1 MATENLKELL
11 KEGVTL
17 DEQNVGQLTEMF
29 EQAIVAERIKL
40 TESKD
45 AEIAALNEQHAKV
58 LEDANVMAAAR
69 IDEAIDVAVEKFIT
83 ENESRFVQADEY
95 ARMKALFEA
104 VKTVFEQNAFALN
117 EQAAAEAAAAVLNEH
132 REDYDALFERHM
144 SLKDENA
151 ALALELETAKRA
163 IIFEKATADLTDT
176 QRERVGALVE
186 NVEFDTTDEFV
197 TGLKLIVEM
206 EKKKDDEGDKDKGND
221 DSDDNDGDED
231 DEDKALKEQAAAEAA
246 AKAAKTGKLHEMDF
260 NARMSRYKA

>member
-45 AEIAALNEQHAKV
+45 AEIAALNEQHAKA
-58 LEDANVMAAAR
+58 LEDATVMANAR
-69 IDEAIDVAVEKFIT
+69 IDEAIDVAVDKFIA
-83 ENESRFVQADEY
+83 ESEDRFVQADEY

-104 VKTVFEQNAFALN
+104 VKSVFEQNAFALN
-117 EQAAAEAAAAVLNEH
+117 ENAAAEETAALLKEH

-163 IIFEKATADLTDT
+163 IIFEKATADMTDT

-206 EKKKDDEGDKDKGND
+206 EKKKDDEDGKGK
-221 DSDDNDGDED
+221 DDNDDGDE

>member
-45 AEIAALNEQHAKV
+45 AEIAALNEQHAKA
-58 LEDANVMAAAR
+58 LEDANVMANAR
-69 IDEAIDVAVEKFIT
+69 IDEAIDVAVDKFIA
-83 ENESRFVQADEY
+83 ESEDRFVQADEF
-95 ARMKALFEA
+95 ARMKKLFEA
-104 VKTVFEQNAFALN
+104 VKSVFEQNAFALN
-117 EQAAAEAAAAVLNEH
+117 EQAAAEQAAAVLAEH

-144 SLKDENA
+144 TLKDENA
-151 ALALELETAKRA
+151 AIALELETAKRA
-163 IIFEKATADLTDT
+163 IIFEKATAELTDT
-176 QRERVGALVE
+176 QRERVGDLVE

-206 EKKKDDEGDKDKGND
+206 EKKKSDDKDAD
-221 DSDDNDGDED
+221 DKDDGDDGD
-231 DEDKALKEQAAAEAA
+231 DADDKEKDKDGKLTESQKTAA
-246 AKAAKTGKLHEMDF
+246 AKAGKLHELSFDD
-260 NARMSRYKA
+260 RMNRYKA

>member
-1 MATENLKELL
+1 MAN
-11 KEGVTL
+11 
-17 DEQNVGQLTEMF
+17 
-29 EQAIVAERIKL
+29 
-40 TESKD
+40 
-45 AEIAALNEQHAKV
+45 
-58 LEDANVMAAAR
+58 AR
-69 IDEAIDVAVEKFIT
+69 IDEAIDVAVDKFIA
-83 ENESRFVQADEY
+83 ESEDRFVQTDEY

-117 EQAAAEAAAAVLNEH
+117 ENAAAEEAAAVLKEH

-163 IIFEKATADLTDT
+163 IIFEKATADMTDT

-206 EKKKDDEGDKDKGND
+206 EKKKDDEDGKGKGK
-221 DSDDNDGDED
+221 DDN
-231 DEDKALKEQAAAEAA
+231 DEDKALKEQAAAAEAA

-260 NARMSRYKA
+260 NAYLS

>member
-45 AEIAALNEQHAKV
+45 AEIAALNEQHAKA
-58 LEDANVMAAAR
+58 LEDATVMANAR
-69 IDEAIDVAVEKFIT
+69 IDEAIDVAVDKFIA
-83 ENESRFVQADEY
+83 ESEDRFVQADEY

-104 VKTVFEQNAFALN
+104 VKSVFEQNAFALN
-117 EQAAAEAAAAVLNEH
+117 ENAAAEETAALLKEH

-163 IIFEKATADLTDT
+163 IIFEKATADMTDT

>member
-45 AEIAALNEQHAKV
+45 AEIAALNEQHAKA
-58 LEDANVMAAAR
+58 LEDATVMANAR
-69 IDEAIDVAVEKFIT
+69 IDEAIDVAVDKFIA
-83 ENESRFVQADEY
+83 ESEDRFVQADEY

-117 EQAAAEAAAAVLNEH
+117 ENAAADQAAALLKEH

-206 EKKKDDEGDKDKGND
+206 EKKKDDEDGKGKGKDDGDD
-221 DSDDNDGDED
+221 DED
-231 DEDKALKEQAAAEAA
+231 DEDKALKEQAAAAEAA

>member
-45 AEIAALNEQHAKV
+45 AEIAALNEQHAKA
-58 LEDANVMAAAR
+58 LEDATVMANAR
-69 IDEAIDVAVEKFIT
+69 IDEAIDVAVDKFIA
-83 ENESRFVQADEY
+83 EAEERFVQADEY

-104 VKTVFEQNAFALN
+104 VKSVFEQNAFALN
-117 EQAAAEAAAAVLNEH
+117 EQAAAAAAAAVLNEH

-163 IIFEKATADLTDT
+163 IIFEKTTADLTDT

-206 EKKKDDEGDKDKGND
+206 EKKKDDDEGDKDKGND
-221 DSDDNDGDED
+221 DDNDGDED

>member
-45 AEIAALNEQHAKV
+45 AEIAALNEQHAKA
-58 LEDANVMAAAR
+58 LEDATVMANAR
-69 IDEAIDVAVEKFIT
+69 IDEAIDVAVDKFIA
-83 ENESRFVQADEY
+83 EAEERFVQADEH

-117 EQAAAEAAAAVLNEH
+117 EQAAADAAAAVLNEH
-132 REDYDALFERHM
+132 REDYDALFGRHM

-151 ALALELETAKRA
+151 ALELELETAKRA
-163 IIFEKATADLTDT
+163 IIFEKATADLTAT
-176 QRERVGALVE
+176 QRERVGDLVE
-186 NVEFDTTDEFV
+186 NVEFDTTEEFV

-206 EKKKDDEGDKDKGND
+206 EKKKDGEDGKVK
-221 DSDDNDGDED
+221 DDNDGDED

>member
-45 AEIAALNEQHAKV
+45 AEIAALNEQHAKA
-58 LEDANVMAAAR
+58 LEDATVMANAR
-69 IDEAIDVAVEKFIT
+69 IDEAIDVAVDKFIA
-83 ENESRFVQADEY
+83 ESEDRFVQADEY

-117 EQAAAEAAAAVLNEH
+117 ENAAAEEAAAVLKEH

-151 ALALELETAKRA
+151 ALAMELETAKCA

-186 NVEFDTTDEFV
+186 NVEFDTIDEFV

-206 EKKKDDEGDKDKGND
+206 EKKKDEDGKGKGKDD
-221 DSDDNDGDED
+221 DGDED
-231 DEDKALKEQAAAEAA
+231 DEDNALKEQAA

>member
-45 AEIAALNEQHAKV
+45 AEIAALNEQHAKA
-58 LEDANVMAAAR
+58 LEDATVMANAR
-69 IDEAIDVAVEKFIT
+69 IDEAIDVAVDKFIA
-83 ENESRFVQADEY
+83 ESEDRFVQADEY

-117 EQAAAEAAAAVLNEH
+117 ENAAAEEAAAVLKEH

-151 ALALELETAKRA
+151 ALAMELETAKCA

-186 NVEFDTTDEFV
+186 NVEFDTIDEFV

-206 EKKKDDEGDKDKGND
+206 EKKKDEDGKGKGKD
-221 DSDDNDGDED
+221 DGDED
-231 DEDKALKEQAAAEAA
+231 DEDDALKEQAAA

>member
-11 KEGVTL
+11 KEGATL

-45 AEIAALNEQHAKV
+45 AEIAALNEQHAKA
-58 LEDANVMAAAR
+58 LEDATVMANAR
-69 IDEAIDVAVEKFIT
+69 IDEAIDVAVDKFIA
-83 ENESRFVQADEY
+83 EAEERFVQADEH

-117 EQAAAEAAAAVLNEH
+117 EQAAADAAAAVLNEH
-132 REDYDALFERHM
+132 REDYDALFGRHM

-151 ALALELETAKRA
+151 ALELELETAKRA
-163 IIFEKATADLTDT
+163 IIFEKATADLTAT
-176 QRERVGALVE
+176 QRERVGDLVE
-186 NVEFDTTDEFV
+186 NVEFDTTEEFV

-206 EKKKDDEGDKDKGND
+206 EKKKDGEDGKGKGK
-221 DSDDNDGDED
+221 DDNDGDED

-246 AKAAKTGKLHEMDF
+246 AKASNTGKLHEMDF
-260 NARMSRYKA
+260 SARMSRYKS

>member
-45 AEIAALNEQHAKV
+45 TEIAALNEQHAKA
-58 LEDANVMAAAR
+58 LEDATVMANAR

-104 VKTVFEQNAFALN
+104 VKSVFEQNAFALN
-117 EQAAAEAAAAVLNEH
+117 ENAAAEETAALLKEH

-163 IIFEKATADLTDT
+163 IIFEKATADMTDT

-206 EKKKDDEGDKDKGND
+206 EKKKDDEDGKGKGKDD
-221 DSDDNDGDED
+221 DGDED

>member
-40 TESKD
+40 AEYKE
-45 AEIAALNEQHAKV
+45 AEIAALNEQHAKA
-58 LEDANVMAAAR
+58 LEDATVMANAR
-69 IDEAIDVAVEKFIT
+69 IDEAIDVAVDKFIAES
-83 ENESRFVQADEY
+83 ENRFIQADEY
-95 ARMKALFEA
+95 ARMKTLFEA

-117 EQAAAEAAAAVLNEH
+117 ENAAAEEAAAVLKEH

-151 ALALELETAKRA
+151 ALAMELETAKCA

-176 QRERVGALVE
+176 QRERVGTLVE
-186 NVEFDTTDEFV
+186 NAEFDTIDEFV

-206 EKKKDDEGDKDKGND
+206 EKKKDEDGKGKGKDD
-221 DSDDNDGDED
+221 DGDED
-231 DEDKALKEQAAAEAA
+231 DEDNALKEQAA

>member
-45 AEIAALNEQHAKV
+45 AEIAALNEQHAKA
-58 LEDANVMAAAR
+58 LEDATVMANAR
-69 IDEAIDVAVEKFIT
+69 IDEAIDVAVDKFIA
-83 ENESRFVQADEY
+83 EAEERFVQADEY

-117 EQAAAEAAAAVLNEH
+117 EQAAADAAAAVLKEH

-144 SLKDENA
+144 SLKDENS
-151 ALALELETAKRA
+151 ALELELETAKRA

-176 QRERVGALVE
+176 QRERVGDLVE
-186 NVEFDTTDEFV
+186 NVEFDTTEEFV

-206 EKKKDDEGDKDKGND
+206 EKKKDG
-221 DSDDNDGDED
+221 DSDKEGDED
-231 DEDKALKEQAAAEAA
+231 GDGDGEKALKEQAAP
-246 AKAAKTGKLHEMDF
+246 KASNTGKLHEMDF
-260 NARMSRYKA
+260 SARMSRYKS

>member
-40 TESKD
+40 TEAKD
-45 AEIAALNEQHAKV
+45 VEIAALNEQHAKA
-58 LEDANVMAAAR
+58 LEDATVMASAR

-83 ENESRFVQADEY
+83 ENETRFVQADEFT
-95 ARMKALFEA
+95 RMQKLFEG
-104 VKTVFEQNAFALN
+104 VKKVFEENAFALN
-117 EQAAAEAAAAVLNEH
+117 ENAAADAHAAALKEQ

-144 SLKDENA
+144 ALKEENA
-151 ALALELETAKRA
+151 AVAAELETAKRS

-176 QRERVGALVE
+176 QRERIGTLVE

-206 EKKKDDEGDKDKGND
+206 EKKKSDDKDGDDKGKGT
-221 DSDDNDGDED
+221 DDNDD
-231 DEDKALKEQAAAEAA
+231 DADDKDGKGKDDKLTESQKTA
-246 AKAAKTGKLHEMDF
+246 AKSGKLHEMSFDD
-260 NARMSRYKA
+260 RISRYKS

>member
-45 AEIAALNEQHAKV
+45 AEIAALNEQHAKA
-58 LEDANVMAAAR
+58 LEDATVMANAR
-69 IDEAIDVAVEKFIT
+69 IDEAIDVAVDKFIA
-83 ENESRFVQADEY
+83 ESEDRFVQADEY

-117 EQAAAEAAAAVLNEH
+117 ENAAAEEAAAVLKEH

-151 ALALELETAKRA
+151 ALAMELETAKCA

-186 NVEFDTTDEFV
+186 NVEFDTIDEFV

-206 EKKKDDEGDKDKGND
+206 EKKKDEDGKGKGKDD
-221 DSDDNDGDED
+221 DGDED
-231 DEDKALKEQAAAEAA
+231 DEDDALKEQAAA

>member
-45 AEIAALNEQHAKV
+45 AEIAALNEQHAKA
-58 LEDANVMAAAR
+58 LEDATVMANAR
-69 IDEAIDVAVEKFIT
+69 IDEAIDVAVDKFIA
-83 ENESRFVQADEY
+83 ESEERFVQADEY
-95 ARMKALFEA
+95 SRMKALFEA
-104 VKTVFEQNAFALN
+104 VKTVFEKNSFALN
-117 EQAAAEAAAAVLNEH
+117 ENAAAEEAAAVLKEH

-176 QRERVGALVE
+176 QRERVGDLVE
-186 NVEFDTTDEFV
+186 NVEFDTTEEFV

-206 EKKKDDEGDKDKGND
+206 EKKKEGEGEGEGEEDEGEE
-221 DSDDNDGDED
+221 DGE
-231 DEDKALKEQAAAEAA
+231 EDKALKEQAAA
-246 AKAAKTGKLHEMDF
+246 KAVNTGKLHEMDF

>member
-45 AEIAALNEQHAKV
+45 AEIAALNEQHAKA
-58 LEDANVMAAAR
+58 LEDATVMANAR
-69 IDEAIDVAVEKFIT
+69 IDEAIDVAVDKFIA
-83 ENESRFVQADEY
+83 EAEERFVQADEY

-104 VKTVFEQNAFALN
+104 VKSVFEQNAFALN
-117 EQAAAEAAAAVLNEH
+117 EQAAAAAAAAVLNEH

-206 EKKKDDEGDKDKGND
+206 EKKKDDDEGDKDKGND
-221 DSDDNDGDED
+221 DDNDGDED

>member
-45 AEIAALNEQHAKV
+45 AEIAALNEQHAKA
-58 LEDANVMAAAR
+58 LEDATVMANAR
-69 IDEAIDVAVEKFIT
+69 IDEAIDVAVDKFIA
-83 ENESRFVQADEY
+83 EAEERFVQADEY

-117 EQAAAEAAAAVLNEH
+117 EQAAADAAAAVLNEH

-151 ALALELETAKRA
+151 ALELELETAKRA

-176 QRERVGALVE
+176 QRERVGDLVE
-186 NVEFDTTDEFV
+186 NVEFDTTEEFV

-206 EKKKDDEGDKDKGND
+206 EKKKEGDSDKGGD
-221 DSDDNDGDED
+221 EKGDEDGDED
-231 DEDKALKEQAAAEAA
+231 DAKALKEQAAPKVANN
-246 AKAAKTGKLHEMDF
+246 GKLHEMDF
-260 NARMSRYKA
+260 SARMSRYKA

>member
-29 EQAIVAERIKL
+29 EQAVVAERIKL
-40 TESKD
+40 AEAKD
-45 AEIAALNEQHAKV
+45 AEIAALNEQHAKA
-58 LEDANVMAAAR
+58 LEDATIMANAR
-69 IDEAIDVAVEKFIT
+69 IDEAIDVAVDKFIA
-83 ENESRFVQADEY
+83 ESEERFVQADEF

-117 EQAAAEAAAAVLNEH
+117 ENAAAEEAAALLKEH

-163 IIFEKATADLTDT
+163 IIFEKSTADLTDT

-186 NVEFDTTDEFV
+186 NVEFETTEEFV

-206 EKKKDDEGDKDKGND
+206 EKKKDEDGKNKGEGE
-221 DSDDNDGDED
+221 DGEAA
-231 DEDKALKEQAAAEAA
+231 EKADKA
-246 AKAAKTGKLHEMDF
+246 GKLHEMDF
-260 NARMSRYKA
+260 SARMSRYKA

>member
-45 AEIAALNEQHAKV
+45 TEIAALNEQHAKA
-58 LEDANVMAAAR
+58 LEDATVMANAR

-104 VKTVFEQNAFALN
+104 VKSVFEQNAFALN
-117 EQAAAEAAAAVLNEH
+117 ENAAAEETAALLKEH

-163 IIFEKATADLTDT
+163 IIFEKATADMTDT

-206 EKKKDDEGDKDKGND
+206 EKKKDDEDGKGKGK
-221 DSDDNDGDED
+221 DDNDDGDED

>member
-45 AEIAALNEQHAKV
+45 AEIAALNEQHAKA
-58 LEDANVMAAAR
+58 LEDATVMANAR
-69 IDEAIDVAVEKFIT
+69 VDEAIDVAVDKFIT
-83 ENESRFVQADEY
+83 EAEERFVQADEY
-95 ARMKALFEA
+95 ARTKALFEA

-117 EQAAAEAAAAVLNEH
+117 EQAAADAAAAVLKEH

-151 ALALELETAKRA
+151 ALELELETAKRA
-163 IIFEKATADLTDT
+163 IIFEKATADLTAT
-176 QRERVGALVE
+176 QRERVGDLVE
-186 NVEFDTTDEFV
+186 NVEFDTTEEFV

-206 EKKKDDEGDKDKGND
+206 EKKKDGEDGKGKSDKDD
-221 DSDDNDGDED
+221 DEDGDGD
-231 DEDKALKEQAAAEAA
+231 GDKALKERAAP
-246 AKAAKTGKLHEMDF
+246 KASNTGKLHEMDF
-260 NARMSRYKA
+260 SARMSRYKA

>member
-40 TESKD
+40 TEAKD
-45 AEIAALNEQHAKV
+45 TEIAALNEQHVKA
-58 LEDANVMAAAR
+58 LEDATVMANAR
-69 IDEAIDVAVEKFIT
+69 IDEAIDVAVDKFIA
-83 ENESRFVQADEY
+83 ESEDRFVQADEFT
-95 ARMKALFEA
+95 RMKALFEA
-104 VKTVFEQNAFALN
+104 VKSVFEQNAFALN
-117 EQAAAEAAAAVLNEH
+117 ENAAAEQAAAVLAEH

-151 ALALELETAKRA
+151 AIALELETAKRA
-163 IIFEKATADLTDT
+163 IIFEKTTADLTDT
-176 QRERVGALVE
+176 QRERVGDLVE

-206 EKKKDDEGDKDKGND
+206 EKKKDDEDGKGKD
-221 DSDDNDGDED
+221 DDNDGDED
-231 DEDKALKEQAAAEAA
+231 DEDKAPKEQAAA